1 MSRLIV
7 YAGPNGAGKSTLRDT
22 GEGDAVDVVIDADQ
36 IARELA
42 AQTQGDTNWDAGR
55 LAIQRFYQALEQGK
69 SLSLESTLTGQSVL
83 KRMADAKNAE
93 YVVELRYIALESAE
107 LHVLRVRGRVARGG
121 HDISPEDIRRRY
133 KRSLDNLPK
142 ALELAD
148 HAIVA
153 DNTSRAKQDLL
164 QVRNR
169 QVIFLHLDPPAWF
182 QTRLPLILSALAP
195 RAANVS

>member
-133 KRSLDNLPK
+133 LEERYRLLPY
-142 ALELAD
+142 
-148 HAIVA
+148 IYTVA
-153 DNTSRAKQDLL
+153 EEASRTGIPM
-164 QVRNR
+164 N
-169 QVIFLHLDPPAWF
+169 
-182 QTRLPLILSALAP
+182 RLPQRSAGNYLIAVKGLGKIRRVTLN
-195 RAANVS
+195 RHGHY